1 MQCSGGLSLSLYRLV
16 AGGLEAG
23 ELELHAAFKL
33 VQQLLQQPVE
43 EIQTNGDRVKLIFE
57 S

>member
-1 MQCSGGLSLSLYRLV
+1 MQCRDRLSLSLHRLD

-33 VQQLLQQPVE
+33 VQQLLQ
-43 EIQTNGDRVKLIFE
+43 
-57 S
+57 